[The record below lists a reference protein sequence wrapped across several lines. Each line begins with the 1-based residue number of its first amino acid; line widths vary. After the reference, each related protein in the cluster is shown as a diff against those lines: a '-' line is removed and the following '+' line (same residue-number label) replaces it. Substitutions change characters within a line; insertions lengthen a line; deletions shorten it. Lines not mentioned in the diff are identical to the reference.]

1 MKNCPKCGRVVDD
14 EMVICPFCAELLYD
28 PKTQNKTEFVNIH
41 LVRWLLLLSLV
52 IPLLGFIMAVSLKKK
67 YPLISKIIVKFAT
80 FGIAILGMLF
90 ILGIICYIALT
101 QSGVTFL

>member
-1 MKNCPKCGRVVDD
+1 MKKCPKCGKAVDD
-14 EMVICPFCAELLYD
+14 EMVICPYCAERLQD
-28 PKTQNKTEFVNIH
+28 PKMQNKTEFVSIH
-41 LVRWLLLLSLV
+41 FVRWLLLLSLV
-52 IPLLGFIMAVSLKKK
+52 LPLVGFIMAASLKKK

-101 QSGVTFL
+101 LSGVTFL